1 MIEISEGTAKAAGKS
16 RDRYPFLKAVDA
28 IQLAPA
34 LEVEAEPF
42 LTNDVKPKQS
52 KELKVLV
59 LKDYL
64 SEPKKTGQATF

>member
-1 MIEISEGTAKAAGKS
+1 MIEISEGTAKAAGKL

-28 IQLAPA
+28 IQLAA
-34 LEVEAEPF
+34 ARDVEAEAF
-42 LTNDVKPKQS
+42 LTNDVKLKQS

-64 SEPKKTGQATF
+64 